1 MAGDASGEAGLDD
14 LPAGGEI
21 GVVGRQGPEAMHVL
35 RQHDPGIDAEGMPAP
50 GLGDHAAQQVDFAG
64 QQVGAAVMQGDGEE
78 IGAAGDP
85 GSSVA
90 WYWGSSVYPEGFR
103 SVPWPAGG

>member
-1 MAGDASGEAGLDD
+1 MAGDAPCEAGLDD

-35 RQHDPGIDAEGMPAP
+35 RQHDPDIDAEP
-50 GLGDHAAQQVDFAG
+50 GLGDHAAEQVDFAD

-78 IGAAGDP
+78 IGAAGNP

-90 WYWGSSVYPEGFR
+90 WHWGSSVYPEGFR